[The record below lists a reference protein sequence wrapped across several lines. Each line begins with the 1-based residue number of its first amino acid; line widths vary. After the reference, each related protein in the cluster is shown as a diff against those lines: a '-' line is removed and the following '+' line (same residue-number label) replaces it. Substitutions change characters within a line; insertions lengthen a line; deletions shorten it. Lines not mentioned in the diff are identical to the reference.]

1 MNQKL
6 QHNVKEIEELMV
18 FDFSENVLTDASIR
32 SFAELLKKF

>member
-18 FDFSENVLTDASIR
+18 FNFGENVLTDARIR
-32 SFAELLKKF
+32 SFA